1 MRAIK
6 KTALAGVTLTELIVV
21 LAIVSLLATLAVP
34 VVINRAREARIAV
47 ARSEV
52 QSLAQG
58 EEICGIEHGF
68 YVPLQMLDNIPYV
81 QTGRD
86 GSRTDDIVNDINGNY
101 VELISVDIN
110 SAQQIANGQPQLDT
124 GQAVSDTLETDW
136 KGPFT
141 QPQRVF
147 KFPGAAPSPQVER
160 FDHPLDPWGNAY
172 RLYSP
177 EGIVGSSVG
186 TNPSGAPATNGDMNI
201 PSFSNGNLSNVD
213 DRFDRYAVVSFG
225 PNGVSDGINP
235 GTDAD
240 DIVYLFGTLVRRT
253 DSIP

>member
-68 YVPLQMLDNIPYV
+68 YVPLQLLDNIPYV

-86 GSRTDDIVNDINGNY
+86 AQRTDDIVNDINSGVIRVIN
-101 VELISVDIN
+101 VDVN
-110 SAQQIANGQPQLDT
+110 SAQQISAGQTPI
-124 GQAVSDTLETDW
+124 VSGSLLAITLESDW
-136 KGPFT
+136 AGPFT

-147 KFPGAAPSPQVER
+147 NNNTAPSAGFER
-160 FDHPLDPWGNAY
+160 LDHPLDPWGNAY
-172 RLYSP
+172 RFYSP
-177 EGIVGSSVG
+177 EGIIGSTSG
-186 TNPSGAPATNGDMNI
+186 TNPSGSPATFSDMDST
-201 PSFSNGNLSNVD
+201 SFSNGLLTNSD
-213 DRFDRYAVVSFG
+213 DRFDRYAVVSYG
-225 PNGVSDGINP
+225 PDGVSDGPNP
-235 GTDAD
+235 GTDSD
-240 DIVYLFGTLVRRT
+240 DIIYLFGTMVRRT